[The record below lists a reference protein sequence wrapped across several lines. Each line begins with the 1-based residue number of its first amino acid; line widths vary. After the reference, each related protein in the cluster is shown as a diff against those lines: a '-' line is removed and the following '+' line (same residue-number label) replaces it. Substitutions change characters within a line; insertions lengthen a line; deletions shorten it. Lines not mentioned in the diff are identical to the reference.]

1 MFKTTNG
8 RKGRGLFFWAKA
20 NRKQRK
26 HGGHYVNKIS
36 NQSPKYTIAFRGWPW
51 DNSIVAARKG
61 YPSLVREGRQPTI
74 TPEMT

>member
-26 HGGHYVNKIS
+26 HGGNYVNEIS
-36 NQSPKYTIAFRGWPW
+36 NQSPKYTIAFRGWPET
-51 DNSIVAARKG
+51 IQLLLQGKG
-61 YPSLVREGRQPTI
+61 TGA
-74 TPEMT
+74 